1 MCFKWDKEEYATG
14 YQQNSSEEKE
24 NEKVMGISNDAELV
38 IHCAS
43 RAFHEY
49 KKIWSPKFEQKL
61 KIKRDKIN
69 LFDP

>member
-38 IHCAS
+38 IQ
-43 RAFHEY
+43 Y
-49 KKIWSPKFEQKL
+49 QKIWSPKFEQKL